1 MTYRDLVLGRNV
13 FIPSRVDYK
22 NAILRSQLAAITII
36 VAISYVFI
44 DVYHGVIGN
53 EPYYIG
59 VASLALVTVLLNRFQ
74 KYRLATIL
82 FLLLINF
89 SIFYFSA
96 NDPFGSGVFMFF
108 AVNSLMAFALLGYN
122 NLKLAFLFIILSVSL
137 FLVSYWVDFDFI
149 QERIY
154 SNEYLQFSYTTNF
167 LVTLSC
173 SIAIMYF
180 LMDIHHHSEKAI
192 LDKND
197 QLQKANDELDRF
209 VYSASHDLKA
219 PLSSLLG
226 LIEVARLDQQAMDQ
240 YLGMMQAK
248 IHDMEAFIKEIITYS
263 RNARVDIKK
272 EPVNLKKTVSEVT
285 EAFIFSFGNPD
296 IRIENM
302 VSDDLILH
310 TDSMRLKIVLS
321 NLIDNSFKYCDIKKE
336 KPFIRI
342 EAGQQDEVKV
352 IMVKDNGVGIDQLYI
367 DKIFNMFYRASE
379 KSKGSGLGLYIVKET
394 LNKINGTIQ
403 VESTL
408 GGGTTFVVSIPA

>member
-1 MTYRDLVLGRNV
+1 MLGRNV

>member
-137 FLVSYWVDFDFI
+137 FLVS
-149 QERIY
+149 
-154 SNEYLQFSYTTNF
+154 
-167 LVTLSC
+167 
-173 SIAIMYF
+173 
-180 LMDIHHHSEKAI
+180 
-192 LDKND
+192 
-197 QLQKANDELDRF
+197 
-209 VYSASHDLKA
+209 
-219 PLSSLLG
+219 
-226 LIEVARLDQQAMDQ
+226 
-240 YLGMMQAK
+240 
-248 IHDMEAFIKEIITYS
+248 
-263 RNARVDIKK
+263 
-272 EPVNLKKTVSEVT
+272 
-285 EAFIFSFGNPD
+285 
-296 IRIENM
+296 
-302 VSDDLILH
+302 
-310 TDSMRLKIVLS
+310 
-321 NLIDNSFKYCDIKKE
+321 
-336 KPFIRI
+336 
-342 EAGQQDEVKV
+342 
-352 IMVKDNGVGIDQLYI
+352 
-367 DKIFNMFYRASE
+367 
-379 KSKGSGLGLYIVKET
+379 
-394 LNKINGTIQ
+394 
-403 VESTL
+403 
-408 GGGTTFVVSIPA
+408 